1 MHLNLVLSHFLS
13 SSHLIL
19 PLQCWINFKGRW
31 SQKSLTLALLMD
43 SQQPCTARAVTCTVT
58 QIYHGAEGKGVFV
71 YLLLCWVHCRDIC
84 RDYCIEEVLFT
95 SSCNCLPPPVGA
107 CCNAVCPAL
116 LRELKGRIFRVCL
129 GEGMADKWP
138 ETCITWGNDQFSAA
152 RNHILLPHSLLP
164 ELPVLVFR
172 GSHLWDLRQSQKNEK
187 TLFFFLRV
195 ASLLLPIIKKA
206 GQSTNETHLNNV
218 HPQVLPQSVFIL
230 WPAKIREVGVR
241 YHQNKMI
248 HCREKIIL

>member
-71 YLLLCWVHCRDIC
+71 YLLLCWVRCRDIC

-107 CCNAVCPAL
+107 CCNAICPAL
-116 LRELKGRIFRVCL
+116 LWELKGRIFRVCL

-138 ETCITWGNDQFSAA
+138 QTCITWGNDQFSPA

-164 ELPVLVFR
+164 EIPVLVFC
-172 GSHLWDLRQSQKNEK
+172 GSHFWDLRQSQKNEK
-187 TLFFFLRV
+187 TSFFFSKGGFFVV
-195 ASLLLPIIKKA
+195 A
-206 GQSTNETHLNNV
+206 
-218 HPQVLPQSVFIL
+218 
-230 WPAKIREVGVR
+230 
-241 YHQNKMI
+241 YHQESRTEHKWNSSKQCSSPGFTSI
-248 HCREKIIL
+248 CFYSLTSKDQRGWC